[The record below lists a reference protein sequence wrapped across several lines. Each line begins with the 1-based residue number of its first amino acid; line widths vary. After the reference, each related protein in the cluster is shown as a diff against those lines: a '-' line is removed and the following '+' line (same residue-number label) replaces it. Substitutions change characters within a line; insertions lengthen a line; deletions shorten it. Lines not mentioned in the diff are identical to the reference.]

1 MAVNCWVV
9 PGLNSG
15 FGGVTV
21 SEVSAAGVTVNPV
34 EPVIVPEVAW
44 MVVLPVATAVA
55 SPPALMVA
63 TVVLVEVQVTVLV
76 RFCVLPSE

>member
-1 MAVNCWVV
+1 MAANCWVV
-9 PGLNSG
+9 PLAIDALAGVMAIDASG
-15 FGGVTV
+15 
-21 SEVSAAGVTVNPV
+21 AGVTVNPV

-55 SPPALMVA
+55 SPPVLMVA
-63 TVVLVEVQVTVLV
+63 TMVLVEAQVTVLV